1 MLEKVF
7 KLHTTKIDVPVLLV
21 CDTASVFNGSV
32 TCQDKGI
39 LSYTSNKNLKNLKK
53 ILCIHKEL
61 PTID

>member
-7 KLHTTKIDVPVLLV
+7 KLHTTKIDVSVLLV

-39 LSYTSNKNLKNLKK
+39 LSYTSNKTSK
-53 ILCIHKEL
+53 I
-61 PTID
+61 